1 MFDLHRSRSILYAW
15 KRNGE
20 RADEGIHLLSVY
32 GTGLWAQDRPKNR
45 DENLTVAMRH
55 RFGSAMG
62 IMRCFLPYTVDPS
75 ECFAR
80 VNFIAS
86 DVDIFIGLVTEV
98 KTAARH
104 ETRNSDENQEI
115 RTDSSANLL
124 GTNRWKQDHR
134 SIIHSQRWYRN
145 TTSARR
151 GRNSTKTS
159 WRTRSLL

>member
-1 MFDLHRSRSILYAW
+1 MHG
-15 KRNGE
+15 NGTAKE
-20 RADEGIHLLSVY
+20 RMEAYIFYQFMAD
-32 GTGLWAQDRPKNR
+32 LWAQDRPKNR

-104 ETRNSDENQEI
+104 EARNLDENQEI
-115 RTDSSANLL
+115 RTDSSANELV
-124 GTNRWKQDHR
+124 GNEQME
-134 SIIHSQRWYRN
+134 
-145 TTSARR
+145 
-151 GRNSTKTS
+151 
-159 WRTRSLL
+159 TRSSFDYSFTEAVQKYNICKA

>member
-104 ETRNSDENQEI
+104 EARNLDENQEI
-115 RTDSSANLL
+115 RTDSSANELV
-124 GTNRWKQDHR
+124 GNEQME
-134 SIIHSQRWYRN
+134 
-145 TTSARR
+145 
-151 GRNSTKTS
+151 
-159 WRTRSLL
+159 TRSSFDYSFTKVVQKYNICKAWPK